1 VARVTLVGAQQAPL
15 LARPYFEGGDPGPI
29 AAALAQVPEL
39 IQAGMGFIGAVY
51 GPGSV
56 PARQREI
63 VILRTSARHGC
74 RYCVAVHTRAAA
86 RAGLTAAEIDEL
98 QGAAP
103 GSDWSQPDRALVEFS
118 DRMSTDPARA
128 VDALGSH
135 FQEHQVVELVTLAA
149 ATIFLNRFATAL
161 SLPLP

>member
-1 VARVTLVGAQQAPL
+1 LPLFPSPTLF
-15 LARPYFEGGDPGPI
+15 R
-29 AAALAQVPEL
+29 
-39 IQAGMGFIGAVY
+39 
-51 GPGSV
+51 S
-56 PARQREI
+56 
-63 VILRTSARHGC
+63 HGC